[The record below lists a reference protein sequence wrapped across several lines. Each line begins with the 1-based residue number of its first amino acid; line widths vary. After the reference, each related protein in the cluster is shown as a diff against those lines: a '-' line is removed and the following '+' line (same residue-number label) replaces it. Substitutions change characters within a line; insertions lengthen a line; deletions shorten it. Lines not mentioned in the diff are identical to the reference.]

1 MKKLIEKIK
10 KYFNI
15 GNVAKNVSWIILQ
28 NIYTMIL
35 GLLTTS
41 IVARSLGTSG
51 YGTLNFCLSYV
62 ALFSFIAIFGTN
74 HIILKDLSEKK
85 YDSGIVLGTNFGVRV
100 VLSLISLIISQIVS
114 FILYRDIN
122 IQIIVLLF
130 NINTILSSCD
140 VISYYAQSKIE
151 NKYIS
156 ISKIIST
163 TIFSV
168 IKVVFALC
176 KASIVLYA
184 MSYIIETIIY
194 SILLVISYNKI
205 KDNNVRWS
213 FDKNYMKLLLNSGKY
228 YAFSSLMIT
237 IYLRID
243 QVMLGSFFSDKS
255 AVGIYSAAVRISE
268 IWTFV
273 PLAIITSYKPVVIK
287 SKNISDEQYYNN
299 LKYLYNFA
307 SLMCFLFV
315 ICICIFGKIGIYVLY
330 GNGYMEA
337 YIPLLILTFGV
348 WIGVLGNI
356 HFIWMTCT
364 KNDKYSIIYSVTGC
378 IVNVVLNFILIPKIG
393 IIGAAIATL
402 ISQIFSNIISF
413 MFVKEARKISIMLIK
428 SLNPIYSLKNV
439 MLRRK
444 NEQ

>member
-1 MKKLIEKIK
+1 MK
-10 KYFNI
+10 FP
-15 GNVAKNVSWIILQ
+15 
-28 NIYTMIL
+28 
-35 GLLTTS
+35 
-41 IVARSLGTSG
+41 
-51 YGTLNFCLSYV
+51 
-62 ALFSFIAIFGTN
+62 
-74 HIILKDLSEKK
+74 
-85 YDSGIVLGTNFGVRV
+85 
-100 VLSLISLIISQIVS
+100 
-114 FILYRDIN
+114 
-122 IQIIVLLF
+122 F

-255 AVGIYSAAVRISE
+255 AVGIYSAAVRI
-268 IWTFV
+268 
-273 PLAIITSYKPVVIK
+273 
-287 SKNISDEQYYNN
+287 
-299 LKYLYNFA
+299 
-307 SLMCFLFV
+307 
-315 ICICIFGKIGIYVLY
+315 
-330 GNGYMEA
+330 
-337 YIPLLILTFGV
+337 
-348 WIGVLGNI
+348 
-356 HFIWMTCT
+356 
-364 KNDKYSIIYSVTGC
+364 
-378 IVNVVLNFILIPKIG
+378 
-393 IIGAAIATL
+393 
-402 ISQIFSNIISF
+402 
-413 MFVKEARKISIMLIK
+413 
-428 SLNPIYSLKNV
+428 
-439 MLRRK
+439 
-444 NEQ
+444 

>member
-85 YDSGIVLGTNFGVRV
+85 YDAGIVLGTNFGVRV

-140 VISYYAQSKIE
+140 VISYYAQSIIE

-168 IKVVFALC
+168 IKV
-176 KASIVLYA
+176 
-184 MSYIIETIIY
+184 
-194 SILLVISYNKI
+194 YNSLP
-205 KDNNVRWS
+205 VTCS
-213 FDKNYMKLLLNSGKY
+213 FS
-228 YAFSSLMIT
+228 
-237 IYLRID
+237 
-243 QVMLGSFFSDKS
+243 
-255 AVGIYSAAVRISE
+255 
-268 IWTFV
+268 
-273 PLAIITSYKPVVIK
+273 
-287 SKNISDEQYYNN
+287 
-299 LKYLYNFA
+299 
-307 SLMCFLFV
+307 
-315 ICICIFGKIGIYVLY
+315 
-330 GNGYMEA
+330 
-337 YIPLLILTFGV
+337 
-348 WIGVLGNI
+348 
-356 HFIWMTCT
+356 
-364 KNDKYSIIYSVTGC
+364 
-378 IVNVVLNFILIPKIG
+378 
-393 IIGAAIATL
+393 
-402 ISQIFSNIISF
+402 
-413 MFVKEARKISIMLIK
+413 
-428 SLNPIYSLKNV
+428 
-439 MLRRK
+439 
-444 NEQ
+444 